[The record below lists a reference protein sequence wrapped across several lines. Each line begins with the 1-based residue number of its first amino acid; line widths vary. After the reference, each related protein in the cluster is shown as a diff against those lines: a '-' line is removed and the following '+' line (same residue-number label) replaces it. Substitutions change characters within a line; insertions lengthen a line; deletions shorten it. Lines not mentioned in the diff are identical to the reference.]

1 MFYVSI
7 LLFILFY
14 VYGTM
19 GVFLYSENDPIH
31 FRNLQTSIL
40 SLFRIV
46 TLEDWT
52 DIMYTNMYGSYNYGY
67 SEEDLVKWN
76 PSSNE
81 SAIGAAV
88 YFVSF
93 VLIGTMIVLNLVI
106 GVIMNSMEESNS
118 EIKIKQELNKRKS
131 NPDPLRNSIEDMHD
145 QMKGISNELEIIKKM
160 LIKKENK
167 KKDNIKTLT
176 LTMQS

>member
-1 MFYVSI
+1 
-7 LLFILFY
+7 
-14 VYGTM
+14 
-19 GVFLYSENDPIH
+19 
-31 FRNLQTSIL
+31 
-40 SLFRIV
+40 
-46 TLEDWT
+46 
-52 DIMYTNMYGSYNYGY
+52 MYGSYNYGY
-67 SEEDLVKWN
+67 SEADLVKWN

-106 GVIMNSMEESNS
+106 GVIMSSMEESNS

-131 NPDPLRNSIEDMHD
+131 NPDPLRNSIEGMHD

-160 LIKKENK
+160 LDKKENK
-167 KKDNIKTLT
+167 EEI
-176 LTMQS
+176 